1 MNKNTGVVIALNA
14 VLLLFFVKF
23 IPRVFELRGK
33 AFIGELMLLGLFLAV
48 ALIAMAGVY
57 FNLDFSY
64 PLLLVFFAVTLV
76 NTLFL
81 YFNYGFRLYNFVL
94 LSFVGLLGF
103 VISLNK
109 LDKQSYPKPNANKLP
124 GDFDGFKIPEPMPR
138 KLQEKA
144 SDANII
150 FEDIEFEKADEK
162 EVKELQTYNA
172 ERKESEDKESK
183 KATKSLPQKKS
194 SKYTAEYSP
203 GKFVASKSST
213 SYHAPK
219 CEWAE
224 KINKKNRVW
233 LASKEDA
240 KKKGYKAHSC
250 LE

>member
-1 MNKNTGVVIALNA
+1 MGKNTGVFVALNV
-14 VLLLFFVKF
+14 VLLVFFLKF
-23 IPRVFELRGK
+23 IPRVFELNGK
-33 AFIGELMLLGLFLAV
+33 AFVGEFLLLGLFLAV

-57 FNLDFSY
+57 FDLDFSF

-81 YFNYGFRLYNFVL
+81 YFNFGFRLYNYVL

-103 VISLNK
+103 IISLNK
-109 LDKQSYPKPNANKLP
+109 LDKQKYPKQEPRSIKHKLP
-124 GDFDGFKIPEPMPR
+124 KNFESFKVPDPLLKE
-138 KLQEKA
+138 LHEKV
-144 SDANII
+144 SDPNII
-150 FEDIEFEKADEK
+150 FEDVEFEKADQK
-162 EVKELQTYNA
+162 EVAELQKYHDDEKASA
-172 ERKESEDKESK
+172 E
-183 KATKSLPQKKS
+183 KS
-194 SKYTAEYSP
+194 SKEKPKSSIKYSTAYSP

-224 KINKKNRVW
+224 KISKKNRVW

-250 LE
+250 LK

>member
-1 MNKNTGVVIALNA
+1 MGKNSGVFVALNV

-23 IPRVFELRGK
+23 IPRVFELNGK
-33 AFIGELMLLGLFLAV
+33 PFVGEFLLLGLFMAV

-57 FNLDFSY
+57 FGLDFSF
-64 PLLLVFFAVTLV
+64 PLLLVFYAVTLI

-109 LDKQSYPKPNANKLP
+109 LDGSKLSKLSK
-124 GDFDGFKIPEPMPR
+124 GLEIPEPVYSELD
-138 KLQEKA
+138 KVTSQKA
-144 SDANII
+144 SAEKLPESKTI
-150 FEDIEFEKADEK
+150 FEDIEFEKADKK
-162 EVKELQTYNA
+162 EVAELQ
-172 ERKESEDKESK
+172 
-183 KATKSLPQKKS
+183 
-194 SKYTAEYSP
+194 KYTDEEKASAEKSFKAKEKKKDAEKYSAVYSP

-250 LE
+250 LG

>member
-1 MNKNTGVVIALNA
+1 MGKNTGVFVALNG
-14 VLLLFFVKF
+14 VLLLFFLKF
-23 IPRVFELRGK
+23 IPRVFELDGK
-33 AFIGELMLLGLFLAV
+33 AFVGEFLLLGLFMAV

-57 FNLDFSY
+57 FDLDFSF
-64 PLLLVFFAVTLV
+64 PLLLVFFAMTLV

-109 LDKQSYPKPNANKLP
+109 LDKQKESRQITNKLP
-124 GDFDGFKIPEPMPR
+124 REAKKFKVPDPLLKE
-138 KLQEKA
+138 LQEKI
-144 SDANII
+144 SDPDII
-150 FEDIEFEKADEK
+150 FEDVEFEKADQK
-162 EVKELQTYNA
+162 EVKELQTYESDA
-172 ERKESEDKESK
+172 KETRSNISNKT
-183 KATKSLPQKKS
+183 AKS
-194 SKYTAEYSP
+194 SAKPKYTAEYSP

-233 LASKEDA
+233 FASKEDA

-250 LE
+250 LRS